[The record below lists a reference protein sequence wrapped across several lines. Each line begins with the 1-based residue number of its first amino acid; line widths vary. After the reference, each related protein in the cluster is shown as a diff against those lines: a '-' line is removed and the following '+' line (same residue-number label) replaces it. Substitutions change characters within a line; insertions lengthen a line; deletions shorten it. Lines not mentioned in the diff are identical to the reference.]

1 MNNILMTNDPVT
13 AKPAQTSSHS
23 NTSEEGVHT
32 KYLDK
37 DYIVRAREA
46 EVKHHLHSIGQL
58 QKKMEK
64 LANELAW
71 ELEQHHSKIHEL
83 YQLETPLQT
92 HEKTTTVNIQPS
104 KKSTIT
110 QKKSQ
115 TFDLPLIG
123 KSFCE
128 TFA

>member
-1 MNNILMTNDPVT
+1 MNNTVTLNALVTNT
-13 AKPAQTSSHS
+13 QTHTSPQDD
-23 NTSEEGVHT
+23 TSEGGVHT

-37 DYIVRAREA
+37 DYIIRAREA
-46 EVKHHLHSIGQL
+46 EVKQHLHSIGQL

-83 YQLETPLQT
+83 YQLELPLQT
-92 HEKTTTVNIQPS
+92 HQKPESLKMHHG
-104 KKSTIT
+104 KKSTT
-110 QKKSQ
+110 QAHGHQ
-115 TFDLPLIG
+115 TFDLPLLG
-123 KSFCE
+123 ESLCE